1 MTVYKRGKAWSVQV
15 SWYTIETGGKKKRH
29 YKTKGGFKTKKE
41 AELWETQEK
50 LAKSKGQISDKNPA
64 FADYF
69 RRWYEVY
76 RKPSAAANTR
86 KIYEYVAGVLENYF
100 GGLKIRSLTSEN
112 LQTFLNDFGEDHSK
126 NTARK
131 IYSNLKSCLVEAF
144 DEGLIHKNLSTKLKL
159 IYNEDNARPSVFLSA
174 AEIEGLAR
182 YCEQIAKPNRPVPY
196 MILTA
201 VYTGMRLG
209 EIMALSWPCIDYTK
223 NTIKIEKSWAYKVH
237 ELKSPKNKA
246 SYRTIPVPANL
257 LDKLNELKGND
268 TRWVFVR
275 KNARHDGMTDDE
287 ILRTGIVDQTTV
299 DNNLKKFAKKAGV
312 KSWQDI
318 HMHALRHAHVAYL
331 AYKNVNWY
339 AISKRLGHSNL
350 AITLNTYAYLIDELK
365 ASEDEQIVDILNG
378 LDKLDKGHQ

>member
-50 LAKSKGQISDKNPA
+50 LAKSKGQISDKNPV

-86 KIYEYVAGVLENYF
+86 KIYEYVASVLEGYF

-112 LQTFLNDFGEDHSK
+112 LQTFLNDFGENHSK
-126 NTARK
+126 NTATK
-131 IYSNLKSCLVEAF
+131 VFGNLKSCLVEAF
-144 DEGLIHKNLSTKLKL
+144 DEGLIHKNLASKLKL

-174 AEIEGLAR
+174 AEIESLAR

-201 VYTGMRLG
+201 IFTGMRLG
-209 EIMALSWPCIDYTK
+209 EIMALSWPCINYTK
-223 NTIKIEKSWAYKVH
+223 NTIKIEKSWAYKAH

-246 SYRTIPVPANL
+246 SNRIIPVPANL
-257 LDKLNELKGND
+257 LNKLNELKGND
-268 TRWVFVR
+268 PRWVFVR

-287 ILRTGIVDQTTV
+287 ILRAGIVDQTTTSA
-299 DNNLKKFAKKAGV
+299 DLKRFAKKAGV
-312 KSWQDI
+312 KDWQDI
-318 HMHALRHAHVAYL
+318 HMHTLRHAHVAYL
-331 AYKNVNWY
+331 AYKGVNWY

-365 ASEDEQIVDILNG
+365 ASEDEQIIDILNG
-378 LDKLDKGHQ
+378 IDKLDKGHQ

>member
-1 MTVYKRGKAWSVQV
+1 MAVYKRGKAWSVQV
-15 SWYTIETGGKKKRH
+15 SWYTVEAGGKKKRH
-29 YKTKGGFKTKKE
+29 YKTKSGFKTKKE

-50 LAKSKGQISDKNPA
+50 LAKSKGQISDKNPV

-69 RRWYEVY
+69 RRWYGVY

-86 KIYEYVAGVLENYF
+86 HVYEYVANVLEAYF
-100 GGLKIRSLTSEN
+100 VGLKIRSLTSEN
-112 LQTFLNDFGEDHSK
+112 LQTFLNEFGKDHAK
-126 NTARK
+126 NTASK
-131 IYSNLKSCLVEAF
+131 VYGNIKACLTEAF
-144 DEGLIHKNLSTKLKL
+144 DEGLIHKNLSSKLKL
-159 IYNEDNARPSVFLSA
+159 IYNKDKSRPDVFLSA

-201 VYTGMRLG
+201 LFTGMRLG
-209 EIMALSWPCIDYTK
+209 EIMALSWPCVDYTK
-223 NTIKIEKSWAYKVH
+223 NTIKIERSWAYKAH

-246 SYRTIPVPANL
+246 SYRTIPVPVNL
-257 LDKLNELKGND
+257 LDKLAELKGND

-275 KNARHDGMTDDE
+275 KNARHDGMTDDK
-287 ILRTGIVDQTTV
+287 ILRAGLVDQTTIN
-299 DNNLKKFAKKAGV
+299 DDLKRFAKKAGV
-312 KSWQDI
+312 KSWQDV
-318 HMHALRHAHVAYL
+318 HMHSLRHAHVAYL

-365 ASEDEQIVDILNG
+365 ASEDEQIIDILN
-378 LDKLDKGHQ
+378 KLDKGRQ

>member
-15 SWYTIETGGKKKRH
+15 SWYTVETGGKKKRH
-29 YKTKGGFKTKKE
+29 FKTKGGFKTKKE

-50 LAKSKGQISDKNPA
+50 LAKSKGQISDKNPI

-86 KIYEYVAGVLENYF
+86 KIYEYVAGVLDSYF
-100 GGLKIRSLTSEN
+100 SGLKIRSLTSEN
-112 LQTFLNDFGEDHSK
+112 LQTFLNDFGKDHAK
-126 NTARK
+126 NTASK
-131 IYSNLKSCLVEAF
+131 VFGTVKSCLSEAF
-144 DEGLIHKNLSTKLKL
+144 DEGLIHTNLASKLKL
-159 IYNEDNARPSVFLSA
+159 IYNENKGRPDVFLSA
-174 AEIEGLAR
+174 AEIENLAS

-201 VYTGMRLG
+201 LYTGMRLG

-223 NTIKIEKSWAYKVH
+223 NTIKIEKSWAYKAH

-246 SYRTIPVPANL
+246 SNRTIPVPANL
-257 LDKLNELKGND
+257 LNKLAELKGND
-268 TRWVFVR
+268 THWVFVR
-275 KNARHDGMTDDE
+275 KNARHDGMTDNE
-287 ILRTGIVDQTTV
+287 ILRAGIVDQTATSA
-299 DNNLKKFAKKAGV
+299 DLKRFAKKAGV

-318 HMHALRHAHVAYL
+318 HMHTLRHAHVAYL

-365 ASEDEQIVDILNG
+365 ASEDEQIISILDG
-378 LDKLDKGHQ
+378 LDKGHQ

>member
-15 SWYTIETGGKKKRH
+15 SWYTVETGGKKKRH

-50 LAKSKGQISDKNPA
+50 LAKSKGQISDKNPV

-76 RKPSAAANTR
+76 RKPGAAANTQ
-86 KIYEYVAGVLENYF
+86 KIYEYVAGVLEGYF

-112 LQTFLNDFGEDHSK
+112 LQTFLNDFGKDHSR
-126 NTARK
+126 NTATK
-131 IYSNLKSCLVEAF
+131 VFGNIKSCLTEAF
-144 DEGLIHKNLSTKLKL
+144 DEGLIHKNLSAKLKL
-159 IYNEDNARPSVFLSA
+159 IYNEDNARPQVFLSA
-174 AEIEGLAR
+174 AEIESLAS

-201 VYTGMRLG
+201 LFTGMRLG

-223 NTIKIEKSWAYKVH
+223 NTIKIERSWAYKAH

-246 SYRTIPVPANL
+246 SDRIVPVPTNL
-257 LDKLNELKGND
+257 LNKLNELKGND
-268 TRWVFVR
+268 ERWVFVR

-287 ILRTGIVDQTTV
+287 ILRAGLVDQTTTSA
-299 DNNLKKFAKKAGV
+299 DLKRFAKKAGV
-312 KSWQDI
+312 KDWQDI
-318 HMHALRHAHVAYL
+318 HMHTLRHAHVAYL

-365 ASEDEQIVDILNG
+365 ASEDEQIIDILNG
-378 LDKLDKGHQ
+378 IDKGHQ

>member
-1 MTVYKRGKAWSVQV
+1 MTVYKRGKVWSVQV
-15 SWYTIETGGKKKRH
+15 SWYTVEAGGKKKRH

-50 LAKSKGQISDKNPA
+50 LAKSKGQISDKNPV

-86 KIYEYVAGVLENYF
+86 KIYEYVAGVLASYF

-112 LQTFLNDFGEDHSK
+112 LQTFLNDFGESHSK
-126 NTARK
+126 NTASK
-131 IYSNLKSCLVEAF
+131 IYGNVKSCLVEAF
-144 DEGLIHKNLSTKLKL
+144 DEGLIHKNLSAKLKL

-174 AEIEGLAR
+174 AEIESLAG

-196 MILTA
+196 MVLTA
-201 VYTGMRLG
+201 IFTGMRLG
-209 EIMALSWPCIDYTK
+209 EIMALSWSCINYDK
-223 NTIKIEKSWAYKVH
+223 NTIKIERSWAYKAH

-246 SYRTIPVPANL
+246 SYRTIPVPATL
-257 LDKLNELKGND
+257 LNKLVELKSND
-268 TRWVFVR
+268 PRWVFVR

-287 ILRTGIVDQTTV
+287 ILRSGLVDQTATSG
-299 DNNLKKFAKKAGV
+299 DLKRFAKKAGV
-312 KSWQDI
+312 KDFQNI
-318 HMHALRHAHVAYL
+318 HMHVLRHAHVAYL
-331 AYKNVNWY
+331 AYRGVNWY

-350 AITLNTYAYLIDELK
+350 SITLNTYAYLIDELK
-365 ASEDEQIVDILNG
+365 ASEDEQIISILDG
-378 LDKLDKGHQ
+378 LDKGHQ

>member
-29 YKTKGGFKTKKE
+29 FKTKGGFKTKKE

-50 LAKSKGQISDKNPA
+50 LAKSKGQISDKNPV

-76 RKPSAAANTR
+76 RKPSASANTQ

-112 LQTFLNDFGEDHSK
+112 LQTFLNKFGEDHAK
-126 NTARK
+126 NTASK
-131 IYSNLKSCLVEAF
+131 VYGNVKACLIEAF
-144 DEGLIHKNLSTKLKL
+144 DEGIIHKNLASKLKL
-159 IYNEDNARPSVFLSA
+159 IYNEDKSHPSVFLSA
-174 AEIEGLAR
+174 AEIESLVR
-182 YCEQIAKPNRPVPY
+182 YCEQIAKPNKPVPY

-209 EIMALSWPCIDYTK
+209 EIMALSWPCVNYDK
-223 NTIKIEKSWAYKVH
+223 NTIKIERSWAYSAY
-237 ELKSPKNKA
+237 ELKSPKNQA
-246 SYRTIPVPANL
+246 SYRTIPVPVDL
-257 LDKLNELKGND
+257 LNKLNELKGND
-268 TRWVFVR
+268 PRWVFVR
-275 KNARHDGMTDDE
+275 KNARHDGMTDDK
-287 ILRTGIVDQTTV
+287 ILKAGLVDQSTTN
-299 DNNLKKFAKKAGV
+299 DDLKRFAKKAGV
-312 KSWQDI
+312 KDWQDI

-365 ASEDEQIVDILNG
+365 ASEDEQIIDILNG
-378 LDKLDKGHQ
+378 LDKDHQ

>member
-1 MTVYKRGKAWSVQV
+1 MTVYKRNKAWSVQV
-15 SWYTIETGGKKKRH
+15 SWYTVEAGGKKKRH
-29 YKTKGGFKTKKE
+29 FKTKGGFKTKKE

-50 LAKSKGQISDKNPA
+50 LAKSKGQISDKNPV

-76 RKPSAAANTR
+76 RKPSASANTQ

-112 LQTFLNDFGEDHSK
+112 LQTFLNKFGEDHAK
-126 NTARK
+126 NTASK
-131 IYSNLKSCLVEAF
+131 VYGNVKACLIEAF
-144 DEGLIHKNLSTKLKL
+144 DEGIIHKNLASKLKL
-159 IYNEDNARPSVFLSA
+159 IYNEDKSRPNVFLSA
-174 AEIEGLAR
+174 AEIESLVR
-182 YCEQIAKPNRPVPY
+182 YCEQIAKPNKPVPY

-209 EIMALSWPCIDYTK
+209 EIMALSWPCVDYDK
-223 NTIKIEKSWAYKVH
+223 NTIKIERSWAYSAY
-237 ELKSPKNKA
+237 ELKSPKNQA
-246 SYRTIPVPANL
+246 SYRTIPVPVDL
-257 LDKLNELKGND
+257 LNKLNELKGND
-268 TRWVFVR
+268 PRWVFVR

-287 ILRTGIVDQTTV
+287 ILKAGLVDQSTTN
-299 DNNLKKFAKKAGV
+299 DDLKRFAEKAGV
-312 KSWQDI
+312 KSWQDV

-365 ASEDEQIVDILNG
+365 ASEDEEIVDILNG
-378 LDKLDKGHQ
+378 LDKSHQ

>member
-41 AELWETQEK
+41 AQLWETQEK
-50 LAKSKGQISDKNPA
+50 LAKSKGQISDKNPV

-76 RKPSAAANTR
+76 RKPSSAANTQ
-86 KIYEYVAGVLENYF
+86 KIYDYVAGVLEGYF

-112 LQTFLNDFGEDHSK
+112 LQTFLNDFGKDHSK
-126 NTARK
+126 NTATK
-131 IYSNLKSCLVEAF
+131 VFGNVKSCLVEAF
-144 DEGLIHKNLSTKLKL
+144 DEGLIHKNLASKLKL
-159 IYNEDNARPSVFLSA
+159 IYNKDKSRPDVFLSA
-174 AEIEGLAR
+174 AEIESLAR

-201 VYTGMRLG
+201 LFTGMRLG
-209 EIMALSWPCIDYTK
+209 EIMALSWTCIDYTK
-223 NTIKIEKSWAYKVH
+223 NTVKIERSWAYKAH
-237 ELKSPKNKA
+237 ELKSPKNK
-246 SYRTIPVPANL
+246 SSNRIIPVPANL
-257 LDKLNELKGND
+257 LDKLAELKGND
-268 TRWVFVR
+268 PRWVFVR

-287 ILRTGIVDQTTV
+287 ILRAGIVDQTATSA
-299 DNNLKKFAKKAGV
+299 DLKRFAKKAGV
-312 KSWQDI
+312 KDWQDI
-318 HMHALRHAHVAYL
+318 HMHTLRHAHVAYL

-365 ASEDEQIVDILNG
+365 ASEDEQIIDILNG
-378 LDKLDKGHQ
+378 LDKLDNGHQ

>member
-1 MTVYKRGKAWSVQV
+1 MQV
-15 SWYTIETGGKKKRH
+15 SWYTIETDGKKKRH

-76 RKPSAAANTR
+76 RKPSAATNTR
-86 KIYEYVAGVLENYF
+86 KIYEYVAGVLEDHF

-112 LQTFLNDFGEDHSK
+112 LQTFLNDFGKDHSR

-131 IYSNLKSCLVEAF
+131 IYSNIKACLVEAF
-144 DEGLIHKNLSTKLKL
+144 DEGLIHKNLSSKLKL
-159 IYNEDNARPSVFLSA
+159 IYNEDNTRQSVFLSA
-174 AEIEGLAR
+174 AEIEGLAS
-182 YCEQIAKPNRPVPY
+182 YCEQIAKPNKPVPY
-196 MILTA
+196 MVLTA
-201 VYTGMRLG
+201 LFTGMRLG

-237 ELKSPKNKA
+237 ELKSPKNQA

-268 TRWVFVR
+268 ERWVFVR
-275 KNARHDGMTDDE
+275 KNARHEGMTDDE
-287 ILRTGIVDQTTV
+287 ILRAGIADQTTV
-299 DNNLKKFAKKAGV
+299 DNNLKKFAKKADV

-331 AYKNVNWY
+331 AYKGVNWY

-365 ASEDEQIVDILNG
+365 ASEDGQIVDILNG
-378 LDKLDKGHQ
+378 LDKGHQ

>member
-15 SWYTIETGGKKKRH
+15 SWYTVEAGGKKKRH

-50 LAKSKGQISDKNPA
+50 LAKSKGQISDKNPV

-76 RKPSAAANTR
+76 RKPSASANTQ
-86 KIYEYVAGVLENYF
+86 KIYEYVAGVLDGYF

-112 LQTFLNDFGEDHSK
+112 LQTFLNKFGEDHAK
-126 NTARK
+126 NTASK
-131 IYSNLKSCLVEAF
+131 VYGNVKACLIEAF
-144 DEGLIHKNLSTKLKL
+144 DEGIIHKNLASKLKL
-159 IYNEDNARPSVFLSA
+159 IYNEDKSHPSVFLSA
-174 AEIEGLAR
+174 AEIESLAR

-196 MILTA
+196 MILTGIF
-201 VYTGMRLG
+201 TGMRLG
-209 EIMALSWPCIDYTK
+209 EIMALSWQCVDYDK
-223 NTIKIEKSWAYKVH
+223 NTIKIERSWAYSAY
-237 ELKSPKNKA
+237 ELKSPKNQA
-246 SYRTIPVPANL
+246 SYRTIPVPVDL
-257 LDKLNELKGND
+257 LNKLNELKGND
-268 TRWVFVR
+268 PRWVFVR

-287 ILRTGIVDQTTV
+287 ILKAGLVDQSTTN
-299 DNNLKKFAKKAGV
+299 DDLKRFAKKAGV
-312 KSWQDI
+312 KDWQDI

-365 ASEDEQIVDILNG
+365 ASEDEQIIDILNG
-378 LDKLDKGHQ
+378 LDKDHQ

>member
-15 SWYTIETGGKKKRH
+15 SWYTVETGGKKKRH

-50 LAKSKGQISDKNPA
+50 LAKSKGQISDKNPV

-76 RKPSAAANTR
+76 RKPSASANTR
-86 KIYEYVAGVLENYF
+86 KIYDYVAGVLDGYF

-112 LQTFLNDFGEDHSK
+112 LQTFLNEFGEDHAK
-126 NTARK
+126 NTASK
-131 IYSNLKSCLVEAF
+131 VYGNVKACLIEAF
-144 DEGLIHKNLSTKLKL
+144 DEGIIHKNLASKLKL
-159 IYNEDNARPSVFLSA
+159 IYNEDKSHPSVFLSA
-174 AEIEGLAR
+174 AEIESLVR

-196 MILTA
+196 MILTGIF
-201 VYTGMRLG
+201 TGMRLG
-209 EIMALSWPCIDYTK
+209 EIMALSWQCVNYDK
-223 NTIKIEKSWAYKVH
+223 NTIKIERSWAYSAY
-237 ELKSPKNKA
+237 ELKSPKNQA
-246 SYRTIPVPANL
+246 SYRTIPVPVDL
-257 LDKLNELKGND
+257 LNKLNELKDND
-268 TRWVFVR
+268 PRWVFVR

-287 ILRTGIVDQTTV
+287 ILKAGLVDQSTTN
-299 DNNLKKFAKKAGV
+299 DDLKRFAKKAGV
-312 KSWQDI
+312 KDWQDI

-331 AYKNVNWY
+331 AYKNVNWH

-365 ASEDEQIVDILNG
+365 ASEDEQIIDILNG
-378 LDKLDKGHQ
+378 LDKDHQ

>member
-1 MTVYKRGKAWSVQV
+1 MSVYKRNKAWSVQV
-15 SWYTIETGGKKKRH
+15 SWYTIEAGGKKKRH

-50 LAKSKGQISDKNPA
+50 LAKSKGQISDKNPV

-76 RKPSAAANTR
+76 RKPSASANTR

-112 LQTFLNDFGEDHSK
+112 LQTFLNKFGEDHAK
-126 NTARK
+126 NTASK
-131 IYSNLKSCLVEAF
+131 VYGNVKACLIEAF
-144 DEGLIHKNLSTKLKL
+144 DEGIIHKNLASKLKL
-159 IYNEDNARPSVFLSA
+159 IYNEDKSRPNVFLSA
-174 AEIEGLAR
+174 AEIESLVR

-196 MILTA
+196 MILTGIF
-201 VYTGMRLG
+201 TGMRLG
-209 EIMALSWPCIDYTK
+209 EIMALSWQCVDYDK
-223 NTIKIEKSWAYKVH
+223 NTIKIERSWAYSAY
-237 ELKSPKNKA
+237 ELKSPKNQA
-246 SYRTIPVPANL
+246 SYRTIPVPVDL
-257 LDKLNELKGND
+257 LNKINELKGND
-268 TRWVFVR
+268 PRWVFVR

-287 ILRTGIVDQTTV
+287 ILKAGLVDQSTTN
-299 DNNLKKFAKKAGV
+299 DDLKRFAEKAGV
-312 KSWQDI
+312 KSWQDV

-365 ASEDEQIVDILNG
+365 ASEDEEIVDILNG
-378 LDKLDKGHQ
+378 LDKSHQ